1 LDFKVTL
8 DAFAE
13 TVKTDVEM
21 IAREQLRL
29 MCRDAMTFSPP
40 MPKGGGRGLSDGA
53 RKAGFNKLGND
64 VKRIFIA
71 QDDPVKGRPVFLRK
85 IISAVRN
92 RDTSSFFQLH
102 QDVTESR
109 IKALSPVM
117 RKIMED
123 TNWERAQA
131 KARNYLNKT
140 VVRETL
146 RASNNFT
153 RDLRPIHDQA
163 KGAVGGRWPK
173 NRKYNGAQYLV
184 NSMDSLNAYI
194 AQRQLK
200 VGRVKAGYAA
210 ALRQI
215 PKSVSK
221 KGIEQNSGVYNA
233 PWVDANARS
242 AQGAF
247 SQVISPGRVYMTI
260 VNMIGNINNV
270 AKEANVENLVYGNRV
285 RQIKAALEVPFR
297 KAIAEAN
304 RKK

>member
-1 LDFKVTL
+1 
-8 DAFAE
+8 
-13 TVKTDVEM
+13 
-21 IAREQLRL
+21 
-29 MCRDAMTFSPP
+29 
-40 MPKGGGRGLSDGA
+40 
-53 RKAGFNKLGND
+53 
-64 VKRIFIA
+64 
-71 QDDPVKGRPVFLRK
+71 
-85 IISAVRN
+85 
-92 RDTSSFFQLH
+92 
-102 QDVTESR
+102 
-109 IKALSPVM
+109 
-117 RKIMED
+117 
-123 TNWERAQA
+123 
-131 KARNYLNKT
+131 
-140 VVRETL
+140 
-146 RASNNFT
+146 
-153 RDLRPIHDQA
+153 
-163 KGAVGGRWPK
+163 
-173 NRKYNGAQYLV
+173 
-184 NSMDSLNAYI
+184 MDSLNAYI

-285 RQIKAALEVPFR
+285 RQMKAALEVPFR